1 MRIKTIEK
9 YWVSG
14 IFPSKQVT
22 LNCTISAFNG
32 TLVQKF
38 QKETRFKQWC
48 PISLGDVHAHCFLYC
63 SHLFVWTVHTFLSLN
78 FVFFFSLQFSFC
90 KFRAKLSTLFRYKS
104 KFNLNTYIVSSC
116 IYVHLVYKTMQCNV
130 GWYHGL
136 SWKQRHI
143 RNLTQLCCFFWTC
156 LENPH

>member
-1 MRIKTIEK
+1 MFNVEKCGRLKWKKVHNIFKALFDNYHLSYDCLRDFLLKMRIKTIAK

-14 IFPSKQVT
+14 FFSFKTSLPAYYT

-63 SHLFVWTVHTFLSLN
+63 SHLFVWTVHTFWASIRFFFFLG
-78 FVFFFSLQFSFC
+78 FFSLQFSFC
-90 KFRAKLSTLFRYKS
+90 KFRAKLSTHFR
-104 KFNLNTYIVSSC
+104 
-116 IYVHLVYKTMQCNV
+116 
-130 GWYHGL
+130 
-136 SWKQRHI
+136 
-143 RNLTQLCCFFWTC
+143 
-156 LENPH
+156 

>member
-63 SHLFVWTVHTFLSLN
+63 SHLFFGQCMLFGGSIG
-78 FVFFFSLQFSFC
+78 FIFFFSLQFSVLQVSS
-90 KFRAKLSTLFRYKS
+90 KVVHSREVWLR
-104 KFNLNTYIVSSC
+104 KFNSNQPIFHMSQKC
-116 IYVHLVYKTMQCNV
+116 ECNYCCH
-130 GWYHGL
+130 WTFCCHWNFCCH
-136 SWKQRHI
+136 WK
-143 RNLTQLCCFFWTC
+143 LCC
-156 LENPH
+156 H